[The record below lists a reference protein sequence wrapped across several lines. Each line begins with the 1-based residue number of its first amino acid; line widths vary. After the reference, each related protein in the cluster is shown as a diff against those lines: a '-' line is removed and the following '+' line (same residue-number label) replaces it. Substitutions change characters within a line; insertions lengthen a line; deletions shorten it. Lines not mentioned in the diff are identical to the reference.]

1 MYQENAH
8 LLAKSV
14 DKLLPSLEQALRDRV
29 VDVRSAVARALG
41 CIGAAVIA
49 RPIEGHIF
57 VTWAM
62 QNLDPTKKDP
72 SKIPLLLAIKEV
84 HSSRSCV
91 HYREDSPYQDV

>member
-1 MYQENAH
+1 
-8 LLAKSV
+8 
-14 DKLLPSLEQALRDRV
+14 
-29 VDVRSAVARALG
+29 
-41 CIGAAVIA
+41 
-49 RPIEGHIF
+49 

-91 HYREDSPYQDV
+91 HSRENSLHQDVNDHLWRFAHVMACVHVHLSSSKRQTERRWNRTLPR